1 MNIEILRKRK
11 KELGMTLDEISEK
24 SGISRRTVARI
35 FSRTESD
42 KVPTVSTVEA
52 IERALGLR
60 DGGLQETAREEISP
74 QEYRLLS
81 AFRSVDTVTRELVIA
96 LLENVGRR

>member
-1 MNIEILRKRK
+1 MIDLTKWKERKN
-11 KELGMTLDEISEK
+11 ELGLNYEK
-24 SGISRRTVARI
+24 IAKLAGISKRSVEDI
-35 FSRTESD
+35 FRGYTKTPRVD
-42 KVPTVSTVEA
+42 TVEA

-81 AFRSVDTVTRELVIA
+81 AFRAVDTVTRELVIA

>member
-1 MNIEILRKRK
+1 MIDLTKWKERKN
-11 KELGMTLDEISEK
+11 ELGLNYEK
-24 SGISRRTVARI
+24 IAKLAGISKRSVEDI
-35 FSRTESD
+35 FRGYTKTPRVD
-42 KVPTVSTVEA
+42 TVEA

-96 LLENVGRR
+96 LWENVGRR

>member
-1 MNIEILRKRK
+1 MIDLTKWKERKN
-11 KELGMTLDEISEK
+11 ELGLNYEK
-24 SGISRRTVARI
+24 IAKLAGISKRSVEDI
-35 FSRTESD
+35 FRGYTKTPRVD
-42 KVPTVSTVEA
+42 TVEA

>member
-1 MNIEILRKRK
+1 MIDLTKWKERKN
-11 KELGMTLDEISEK
+11 ELGLNYEK
-24 SGISRRTVARI
+24 IAKLAGISKRSVEDI
-35 FSRTESD
+35 FRGYTKTPRVD
-42 KVPTVSTVEA
+42 TVEA

-81 AFRSVDTVTRELVIA
+81 AFRSVDAVTRELVIA